1 MINKKYIRN
10 YLIIF
15 FLTLASMVTLH
26 SCDFLLTPAVSDDET
41 LDGPIEGL
49 TNEQLQMFFLGDE
62 QFNKVFSFN
71 EGLGPIFNNTACG
84 SCHVDDGKSHPSVNL
99 KRFQKNLGN
108 GTYDP
113 LTQLGGLQLQDK
125 SIPGYPAET
134 IPPEANAISVRSG
147 PIVVGLGL
155 IEAIA
160 DSTILAYADP
170 NDQNND
176 GVSGKPQYVTAP
188 GYLNYPPGPYGG
200 KYLGRFGR
208 KAGAIILLQQT
219 VEAYHQDI
227 GITTDLIPYENYNPK
242 AGGYIDPVA
251 DPEVTSNTIQF
262 VVFYLKTLKPPIRRM
277 QNDLKVIA
285 GNTRFNEIGCN
296 NCHVPSMQ
304 TGYSPINALSY
315 KPVNLYSDM
324 LLHDMGQ
331 ELADNFIEGE
341 ANEREW
347 RTTPLWGLGIIHNAT
362 GGMPFYMHDGRTSD
376 LIEAIRLHGGEA
388 ETIKQAFMNLGE
400 TDKQNIIAFLKS
412 L

>member
-1 MINKKYIRN
+1 MSKKYIYN
-10 YLIIF
+10 YLVIF
-15 FLTLASMVTLH
+15 SLSLALVAVFH
-26 SCDFLLTPAVSDDET
+26 SCDFFLTPPVADDET

-49 TNEQLQMFFLGDE
+49 TSDQLRMFFLGDE

-84 SCHVDDGKSHPSVNL
+84 SCHVDDGKSHPSANL

-113 LTQLGGLQLQDK
+113 LTELGGLQLQDK

-155 IEAIA
+155 IEAIS

-176 GVSGKPQYVTAP
+176 GISGKPQLISAP
-188 GYLNYPPGPYGG
+188 SFLNLPPGPYGG

-208 KAGAIILLQQT
+208 KAGAINLLQQT

-227 GITTDLIPYENYNPK
+227 GITTDLIPSENYNPL
-242 AGGYIDPVA
+242 AGGYIDPVP
-251 DPEVTSNTIQF
+251 DPEVTSNTVQF

-285 GNTRFNEIGCN
+285 GNTKFNEIGCN
-296 NCHVPSMQ
+296 RCHVPSMQ

-315 KPVNLYSDM
+315 KQVNLYSDM
-324 LLHDMGQ
+324 LLHDMGD
-331 ELADNFIEGE
+331 ELADNFIEGK

-388 ETIKQAFMNLGE
+388 EAIKQAFMNLGE
-400 TDKQNIIAFLKS
+400 TDRQNVIAFLKS